1 MSFLDAS
8 ETPATLLP
16 KRVKLSLPF
25 IPAKANHGHNGTGKA
40 MMVLAKP

>member
-1 MSFLDAS
+1 MSFLDVS

-16 KRVKLSLPF
+16 KRVRLPF
-25 IPAKANHGHNGTGKA
+25 IPAKANHGRNGTGKA